1 MTGSRGYTLLELL
14 VTFAVIGLVLAAVP
28 MMVVSARPGATVRAA
43 AEDMA
48 SALRLTRGEAIGRY
62 GPAVFLLD
70 VEERVYR
77 GADGK
82 EHLLDED
89 LDLNFVT
96 ARSELAGEKAGQIRF
111 FPDGSATGGRIT
123 VGDGRRSYVVSVDW
137 LTGTVDVER

>member
-1 MTGSRGYTLLELL
+1 MELMVAL
-14 VTFAVIGLVLAAVP
+14 AIIGLVLASVP
-28 MMVVSARPGATVRAA
+28 MLVVSARPGPTVRAA

-48 SALRLTRGEAIGRY
+48 SVLRLTRGEAIGRY

-77 GADGK
+77 GPDGK
-82 EHLLDED
+82 EHVLDEG

-96 ARSELAGEKAGQIRF
+96 ARSELAGAKAGQIRL

-123 VGDGRRSYVVSVDW
+123 VSDGRRSYVVSVDW